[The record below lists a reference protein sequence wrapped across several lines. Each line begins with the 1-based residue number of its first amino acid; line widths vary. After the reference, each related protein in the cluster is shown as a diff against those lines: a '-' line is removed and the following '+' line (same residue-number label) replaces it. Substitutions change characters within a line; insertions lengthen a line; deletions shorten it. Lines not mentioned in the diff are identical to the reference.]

1 MLQKIAE
8 ELMIK
13 GYRTTDCSRE
23 FTKFGRIDVIG
34 IFLKGNYI
42 GTLWINN
49 STMGAE
55 KDKTWVLECSGNDE
69 LIKEVE
75 AIAQS
80 YNTALKVANPSGQ
93 HL

>member
-1 MLQKIAE
+1 MVLQKIAE

-34 IFLKGNYI
+34 IFFKGNYI

-49 STMGAE
+49 SAMDAQEG
-55 KDKTWVLECSGNDE
+55 KTWVLECSGNDE
-69 LIKEVE
+69 LIKEVG
-75 AIAQS
+75 AIAIS
-80 YNTALKVANPSGQ
+80 FNTALRVANPSGQ
-93 HL
+93 